1 MYREMLKH
9 QQLVLRNVSHSEE
22 LFTKELLKSI
32 GWLDQAEIWM
42 LRSWL
47 DEHFSDTHG
56 DIIRF
61 VFDGMQQLQYDGA
74 TRLVIPAASGRE

>member
-1 MYREMLKH
+1 MHREMLKH

-32 GWLDQAEIWM
+32 GWLDQTEIWM

-47 DEHFSDTHG
+47 EENFSNTHG
-56 DIIRF
+56 EIIRF
-61 VFDGMQQLQYDGA
+61 VFDGIHRLQNDGA
-74 TRLVIPAASGRE
+74 NRLVIPAEARRD